1 MARILFRLRGVPH
14 EEAEAVRQLL
24 DENHIE
30 HYETPPGNWG
40 ISMPAIWVKQDQQF
54 EEARALLDQFQAE
67 HSQQQRAHYQAQ
79 KRDGVHHSFLDEVRR
94 RPFHVI
100 FYVAV
105 ILGILYL
112 STVPFI
118 EFTQR

>member
-1 MARILFRLRGVPH
+1 MAKILFRLRGVPH
-14 EEAEAVRQLL
+14 EEAESVRALL
-24 DENHIE
+24 DENHID
-30 HYETPPGNWG
+30 HYETPAGNWG
-40 ISMPAIWVKQDQQF
+40 ISLPAIWVKDDSRYDQ
-54 EEARALLDQFQAE
+54 ARALLDQFQVQ
-67 HSQQQRAHYQAQ
+67 HSERQRARYEAQ
-79 KRDGVHHSFLDEVRR
+79 KHEGGHHSFLDEIRH

-100 FYVAV
+100 FYIAV

>member
-1 MARILFRLRGVPH
+1 MARILFRLMGVPH
-14 EEAEAVRQLL
+14 EEAEAVRLLL
-24 DENHIE
+24 DENHVE

-40 ISMPAIWVKQDQQF
+40 ISMPAIWVKNDEQF
-54 EEARALLDQFQAE
+54 DLARGLLDRFQEE
-67 HSQQQRAHYQAQ
+67 HTRRQRAEYQAR
-79 KRDGVHHSFLDEVRR
+79 KRDGNSSSFLDEIRR

-105 ILGILYL
+105 ILGVLYL

-118 EFTQR
+118 EFTQP